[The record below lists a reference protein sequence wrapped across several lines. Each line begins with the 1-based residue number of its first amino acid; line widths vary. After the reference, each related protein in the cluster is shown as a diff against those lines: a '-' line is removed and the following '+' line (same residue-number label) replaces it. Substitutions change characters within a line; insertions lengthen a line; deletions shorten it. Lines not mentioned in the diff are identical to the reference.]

1 MSKDTSDG
9 LYDADR
15 RSVLKYLGTSG
26 VVAAGSGLGLT
37 MFSGSGA
44 AASADISASNPEAL
58 SSDDGTVDEV
68 FIKPSLSVSWDG
80 FDDVVGKVRILVEAA
95 TGASDL
101 DPPEI
106 ADLDFMPVFRATG
119 YANGTDND
127 SEEET
132 GPGTSGQY
140 QINWFDGDRRITLFD
155 EDGAPDYENA
165 GYNCGATMESYLS
178 GTLMGDPID
187 GAQNGFYGAAG
198 STDAFEETTDAGT
211 NDTTVY
217 LRYTISLHRPD
228 ISFVTEDNYALDA
241 EDVRPFSPLAMV
253 DGDGGQYPDLT
264 AEEYGTTV
272 TSDDADDY
280 DALSAGDLVH
290 ATAVPYGVMQDST
303 DHPALMTSY
312 ANFTVTVDNEQASAN
327 ASGDTGAGAEVDED
341 VETIADGDNS
351 SDEADDAPADVGNGT
366 VGNGTVGN
374 GTADDGTSGNET
386 NDT

>member
-9 LYDADR
+9 LYGADR

-26 VVAAGSGLGLT
+26 AVAAGSGLGLT

-58 SSDDGTVDEV
+58 SSDDGSVDEV

-80 FDDVVGKVRILVEAA
+80 FDDVVGKVRILVETA

-106 ADLDFMPVFRATG
+106 AELDFNPVFRATG

-132 GPGTSGQY
+132 GPGTNGEY
-140 QINWFDGDRRITLFD
+140 HINWFSGDKRITLFD
-155 EDGAPDYENA
+155 SDGAPDYENA
-165 GYNCGATMESYLS
+165 EYNCGATMESYLN

-187 GAQNGFYGAAG
+187 DAQNGFYGAAG

-272 TSDDADDY
+272 TSDVAGDY
-280 DALSAGDLVH
+280 DALSAGDLVA

-341 VETIADGDNS
+341 IETIADD
-351 SDEADDAPADVGNGT
+351 DDAG
-366 VGNGTVGN
+366 
-374 GTADDGTSGNET
+374 GNET
-386 NDT
+386 AGNQTDE

>member
-1 MSKDTSDG
+1 MSNFTFDNIN
-9 LYDADR
+9 DADR
-15 RSVLKYLGTSG
+15 RSVLKMLGAG
-26 VVAAGSGLGLT
+26 GAAAAGGGFGLT
-37 MFSGSGA
+37 ALTGSGA
-44 AASADISASNPEAL
+44 AATTDISASNPEAL
-58 SSDDGTVDEV
+58 TSDDGSVDEV
-68 FIKPSLSVSWDG
+68 FVKPSLSVSWDG

-95 TGASDL
+95 TGD
-101 DPPEI
+101 
-106 ADLDFMPVFRATG
+106 ADLKTSEVESLDYTPVFRATG

-132 GPGTSGQY
+132 GPGTNGQY
-140 QINWFDGDRRITLFD
+140 QINWFEGDKRITLFD
-155 EDGAPDYENA
+155 SEGAPDYESA

-187 GAQNGFYGAAG
+187 DAQNGFYGAAG
-198 STDAFEETTDAGT
+198 TTDAFEEATDQEAT
-211 NDTTVY
+211 DTTVY

-241 EDVRPFSPLAMV
+241 EDVRPFSPLAMA

-272 TSDDADDY
+272 TSDVAGDY

-341 VETIADGDNS
+341 VGTLTDGD
-351 SDEADDAPADVGNGT
+351 AG
-366 VGNGTVGN
+366 
-374 GTADDGTSGNET
+374 GNET
-386 NDT
+386 AGNETDE